1 MLEKK
6 VSARGVVAAGS
17 SRTAEAGAR
26 MLARGGNA
34 VDAAVAAAFASFI
47 AEIGF
52 VHLGGSGLAQLYLP
66 QQNSTMVYDFFS
78 TAPGLGGST
87 DQPIDF
93 HAVQVNYGQA
103 LQEFHVGR
111 GAVAVPGNIF
121 GLCEL
126 SRDWGRLTL
135 REQLEPA
142 MELARDGV
150 VLDSSQAQACKIL
163 QPLFLATPGMRRIFA
178 PRDRLIT
185 EGERL
190 WIPDLAET
198 LEEIS
203 DRGAESL
210 RNGRLGEALLRD
222 QQQKGGRLTQLDLD
236 SYRVLK
242 HRPVAIDYRDCKVL
256 FPPPSSMGGPLTA
269 FALRLLAD
277 IDLACHRPAS
287 AARLQALIE
296 VLALTSE
303 ARRDW
308 NRWCDRESPEWAL
321 DKLLSADFVKPYLNR
336 LHGNDDRR
344 GRKPLPPEPR
354 GPTATSHLGTID
366 RDGMAVS
373 LTTTAGESAGHVV
386 AGTGLI
392 TNNMMGEADLHP
404 HGFHQS
410 IPGERLLT
418 MMTPLLAFKK
428 GSVYLVVGS
437 AGSTRIRSA
446 ILQVLSNSIDGAMS
460 LSDAVQAPRL
470 HLEGDVLHCEP
481 GLPAATLAKLASP
494 DYRLNLWSQKSLY
507 FGGTHCLVRLEDGEL
522 AGSGDSRRS
531 GAVAVG

>member
-1 MLEKK
+1 MFQQK
-6 VSARGVVAAGS
+6 VPARGVVAAGS
-17 SRTAEAGAR
+17 SQTAEAGAR

-34 VDAAVAAAFASFI
+34 ADAAVAAAFASFI

-52 VHLGGSGLAQLYLP
+52 VHLGGSGLAQLYSP
-66 QQNSTMVYDFFS
+66 ERNSTVVYDFFS
-78 TAPGLGGST
+78 TAPGLGESNG
-87 DQPIDF
+87 QPIDF
-93 HAVQVNYGQA
+93 HRAEVNYGQA
-103 LQEFHVGR
+103 LQEFHLGR

-126 SRDWGRLTL
+126 SRDWGRLSL
-135 REQLEPA
+135 GEQLEPA
-142 MELARDGV
+142 LELARDGV
-150 VLDSSQAQACKIL
+150 VLTSSQAQACKIL
-163 QPLFLATPGMRRIFA
+163 EPLYLATPGMRRIFA
-178 PRDRLIT
+178 PQGHLLK

-190 WIPDLAET
+190 WIPDLVET

-210 RNGRLGEALLRD
+210 RSGRLGQALLRD

-242 HRPVAIDYRDCKVL
+242 QRPVAIDYRDCKVL

-269 FALRLLAD
+269 FALRLLSN
-277 IDLACHRPAS
+277 IDFGPHKPAS
-287 AARLQALIE
+287 ATRLEALIE
-296 VLALTSE
+296 VLALTGE
-303 ARRDW
+303 ARQDW
-308 NRWCDRESPEWAL
+308 NRWCDRETPERAL
-321 DKLLSADFVKPYLNR
+321 EKLLSADFVKRYRNR
-336 LHGNDDRR
+336 LPGKVDLRR
-344 GRKPLPPEPR
+344 RKPAPPEPR
-354 GPTATSHLGTID
+354 GPAATSHLSTID

-392 TNNMMGEADLHP
+392 PNNMMGEADLHP
-404 HGFHQS
+404 RGFHQS

-428 GSVYLVVGS
+428 ESVYLVIGS

-446 ILQVLSNSIDGAMS
+446 ILQVLSNCVDGAMS
-460 LSDAVQAPRL
+460 LSEAVQAPRL

-481 GLPAATLAKLASP
+481 GLSAASLTKLASL
-494 DYRLNLWSQKSLY
+494 DYRLNLWSEQSLY
-507 FGGTHCLVRLEDGEL
+507 FGGTHCVVQLENGEL
-522 AGSGDSRRS
+522 AGWGDSRRS
-531 GAVAVG
+531 GTVAVG